1 VGVMDVGTKWGLALI
16 AACIAGAVAVTVYFR
31 HADDEAQRRAIEA
44 ADAWLEYAS
53 DTRAAACKSIN
64 EGSVEC
70 VVTKASGVTMT
81 VVCDRGAVFECSP
94 VVERP

>member
-1 VGVMDVGTKWGLALI
+1 MALVVGCF
-16 AACIAGAVAVTVYFR
+16 AAAGALTAYFR
-31 HADDEAQRRAIEA
+31 HTDDEAQRRAIEA

-53 DTRAAACKSIN
+53 DTRAAACKSLG
-64 EGSVEC
+64 ESSVEC